1 MTLHDTIKADA
12 ATVFCNADDF
22 AEPVTY
28 YKRDGTARVIQA
40 VVLREGYESL
50 AEANDAI
57 VPVLELHV
65 ANSATLGI
73 STSELNTGGDLIG
86 VKMRTGQAEQIRAI
100 VRLVS
105 HDEGM
110 LILQCR

>member
-1 MTLHDTIKADA
+1 MTLHDTIQADA

-22 AEPVTY
+22 AESVTY
-28 YKRDGTARVIQA
+28 YKRDGSARVIQA
-40 VVLREGYESL
+40 VVLREGYEAL

-65 ANSATLGI
+65 ANSDTLGI
-73 STSELNTGGDLIG
+73 SSGELNTGTDAIG
-86 VKMRTGQAEQIRAI
+86 VSMRVGQPEQVRAI
-100 VRLVS
+100 IRMVS